1 MREGLTAIVSV
12 KLPDPKFSS
21 PDQGQAGQLRSAPAA
36 RKPDERQDERM
47 ARGKSRPTRARSS
60 RRSIDAAAARE
71 AARKAREASR
81 KSVMGIA
88 SLPGKLADCQERD
101 PALVRAVPG
110 RGRQRRRLGQ
120 AGPQPP
126 EPGDPPAQG
135 QDPQRRARALRPD
148 ARLEGN
154 RDADP
159 GARHVD
165 RPRGVQPRE
174 AALSQDRDH
183 DRRRRRR
190 RAHPH
195 ACC

>member
-1 MREGLTAIVSV
+1 MLKKEKVDADRRGHARR
-12 KLPDPKFSS
+12 PDRDRLGQAARSQVQLA
-21 PDQGQAGQLRSAPAA
+21 DQGQAGQLRSSPAA
-36 RKPDERQDERM
+36 RKPDGRQDERM
-47 ARGKSRPTRARSS
+47 AGGESRPTPARSS

-120 AGPQPP
+120 AGPQQP
-126 EPGDPPAQG
+126 EPGDPSAQG

-148 ARLEGN
+148 ARRRKEIGTMIQALGTSI
-154 RDADP
+154 
-159 GARHVD
+159 GARSSTS
-165 RPRGVQPRE
+165 RSCAITR
-174 AALSQDRDH
+174 S
-183 DRRRRRR
+183 
-190 RAHPH
+190 
-195 ACC
+195 